1 MGSLTLT
8 LTNNEGKCIKVIK
21 SLENRGTL
29 LKGTSEKAINQKE
42 GFTSNVPWL
51 LTRAALS
58 LMKNVFT
65 PLTKNVSIALGLC
78 QQHQQQMQ
86 LFKIKFMD
94 QESLH

>member
-1 MGSLTLT
+1 MGSGLT

-65 PLTKNVSIALGLC
+65 SLTKNVLIALGLC